1 MIKTYFT
8 LFTLLLLASLG
19 NLRGQTDLIIS
30 EYVEGW
36 SNNKALEIFNPTN
49 TDIELSNYRIVRY
62 SNGTEAPPAMTQW
75 AVILPSF
82 TLKPYRSYVIVLD
95 KRDPAGTGQ
104 EAPIWAQLAQ
114 RADVFLCPDYNISKA
129 MYFNGNDA
137 VSLEKKNGT
146 SWNFVDIFARWGA
159 PAPAKATIPGSTNTT
174 EAWTN
179 VAPYVTGAGIALT
192 ADHSL
197 IRKSSIT
204 SGVTS
209 NPALFNPLAEYD
221 SLSANTFDHLGW
233 HKFDAAP
240 ANATPVFEDKLSFDV
255 NASATNGTLIATLA
269 ATDAEGD
276 ALRYYIDYG
285 NFIYVE
291 NVRYE
296 PFALNRE
303 TGALTIV
310 DARGLKP
317 DILATFNLKV
327 NVTDGFSQTLDKT
340 VQVNVKSGTGVNDLK
355 QSLQIQL
362 YPNPSTTN
370 QFEVLTNK
378 QIASVRLTNLVGQEV
393 YNQQFDGQTNA
404 TIQLKNKNAGNYVV
418 SISFTDG
425 TSTYRKFQIQ

>member
-8 LFTLLLLASLG
+8 LFTLFLLASLG

-49 TDIELSNYRIVRY
+49 ADIELSNYRIVRY
-62 SNGTEAPPAMTQW
+62 SNGVDVPPAKTQW
-75 AVILPSF
+75 AIVLPSF

-104 EAPIWAQLAQ
+104 EAPVWAQLAQ
-114 RADVFLCPDYNISKA
+114 RADVFLCPDYSISKA

-137 VSLEKKNGT
+137 VTIEKK
-146 SWNFVDIFARWGA
+146 SESDWSFIDIFARWGA
-159 PAPAKATIPGSTNTT
+159 PAPAKAAIPGSTNTT

-179 VAPYVTGAGIALT
+179 VAPYMTGAGVALT
-192 ADHSL
+192 ADHTL
-197 IRKSSIT
+197 IRKPSVS

-209 NPALFNPLAEYD
+209 SPALFNTLAEYD

-240 ANATPVFEDKLSFDV
+240 ANATPVLADNLSFDI
-255 NASATNGTLIATLA
+255 NASATNGTLITTLA

-285 NFIYVE
+285 NFIYIE

-296 PFALNRE
+296 PFSLNRE
-303 TGALTIV
+303 TGALTIA

-317 DILATFNLKV
+317 DVLATFNLKV
-327 NVTDGFSQTLDKT
+327 NVTDGFSQTAEKT
-340 VQVNVKSGTGVNDLK
+340 VQINVKSGTGVNDLK

-370 QFEVLTNK
+370 QFEILTNK
-378 QIASVRLTNLVGQEV
+378 QIASVRLTNLVGQEI
-393 YNQQFDGQTNA
+393 YSQQFAGQTNA